1 MTPPVVQMDGVFEM
15 LARHGRGGP
24 GHALMFAAAR
34 RGEGLT
40 SVACASVQ
48 QAGPGAVYAIDLDL
62 GRNGL
67 ARALNDVGA
76 LGPRIAPPFGEAE
89 LLRVH
94 GAPAGAAYGFHR
106 VGASRIY
113 AGVFDARAA
122 RGGRVTVTSG
132 SEFWNAVR
140 ASGAT
145 AIVEAPALSR
155 GSVALRV
162 ARHMDGVVLV
172 VGSDPGAAPA
182 ALAAKRA
189 LGDAGASLMGLVYT
203 GAEAPVMAIDRAL
216 SRAG

>member
-1 MTPPVVQMDGVFEM
+1 MTTPTIAMDGVFET
-15 LARHGRGGP
+15 LAQRGRGGP
-24 GHALMFAAAR
+24 GHALLFVAAR

-40 SVACASVQ
+40 SVARAAAQ

-89 LLRVH
+89 LV
-94 GAPAGAAYGFHR
+94 APNGAYGFHR
-106 VGASRIY
+106 AGASRIY
-113 AGVFDARAA
+113 AGVFDARMAQGA
-122 RGGRVTVTSG
+122 RVAVTSG
-132 SEFWNAVR
+132 SDFWDAVR

-189 LGDAGASLMGLVYT
+189 LADVGAELMGLVYT
-203 GAEAPVMAIDRAL
+203 GADAPVMAIDRAL